1 LIASY
6 EPFLFRV
13 IGEGHVH
20 ALMHETGG
28 VAACRFGD
36 PQYESSAHPL
46 LCMGDATGAGNNS
59 QNDEAKTAPQF
70 G

>member
-1 LIASY
+1 
-6 EPFLFRV
+6 
-13 IGEGHVH
+13 
-20 ALMHETGG
+20 MHETGG

>member
-1 LIASY
+1 
-6 EPFLFRV
+6 
-13 IGEGHVH
+13 
-20 ALMHETGG
+20 MHETGG
-28 VAACRFGD
+28 VACRFGD

-46 LCMGDATGAGNNS
+46 LCMGDATGAGNNG